1 MKLLKDNN
9 RDEII
14 AFLKNPEEIHDLT
27 EKQKKLLEYYVDAY
41 TLHRNY
47 NSIPDTITILVK
59 LSERRGEK
67 ISSATARRYIYD
79 AMDIFGMASEMK
91 REAIR
96 HLSSEI
102 IMDAIAIAREQGDPK
117 TMINGAKELAAL
129 NGSADPE
136 APNFDLLEP
145 HLYEILVDQQ
155 ALKAIQILTGKGT
168 VDLDALT
175 GNVMN
180 SMAEDVKID
189 E

>member
-14 AFLKNPEEIHDLT
+14 AFLKDPEGKHSLS
-27 EKQKKLLEYYVDAY
+27 EKQQQLLVYYVDAY

-59 LSERRGEK
+59 LSQRRGEP
-67 ISSATARRYIYD
+67 ISQATARRYIYE
-79 AMDIFGMASEMK
+79 AMDVFGMASEMK

-102 IMDAIAIAREQGDPK
+102 IMDAIAMAREQGDPK

-129 NGSADPE
+129 NGSNDPE
-136 APNFDLLEP
+136 APNFDLLEA
-145 HLYEILVDQQ
+145 HLYEIIGDQQ
-155 ALKAIQILTGKGT
+155 ALKTLQQLTTKGV

-180 SMAEDVKID
+180 SMAEDAKT
-189 E
+189 EQ